1 MIKSGIALW
10 HDRYSDSVG
19 IIKWRLE
26 IWLGCCGA
34 VVGVVRIVNWI
45 LGWRGFLYAFPLDE
59 KLSVQNSFT
68 NSRRHVPLILLNYLC
83 VFRACSF
90 FSLLKQIRFHMNN
103 KEQKD
108 WAMVLKQWSNII
120 FILSCIH
127 VTRIVYPTFCKLMPL
142 HCNKRI
148 EKICILFW
156 ILCHHFVAY
165 IHIISN
171 FVQIQWYACYVHP

>member
-1 MIKSGIALW
+1 MAWQIQWLSRHNKVKTGDLAWLLRCGGWCCKDSKLDTRVNGI
-10 HDRYSDSVG
+10 
-19 IIKWRLE
+19 
-26 IWLGCCGA
+26 
-34 VVGVVRIVNWI
+34 
-45 LGWRGFLYAFPLDE
+45 P
-59 KLSVQNSFT
+59 
-68 NSRRHVPLILLNYLC
+68 LC
-83 VFRACSF
+83 VSPRRETVCAEFLHEFKTPCSAHFIKLPLCLSGLLF